1 MKKILL
7 LIAIFLLVGC
17 SNNKAFYLT
26 DKYYNKGDFIEVNE
40 EDINYDESFV
50 LYTHNSY
57 CALPI
62 HCETIFKGVMEKYKI
77 DFLSMTFEDF
87 KETDFYKKVKYA
99 PSIIIVKNGEI
110 ITYLDANSN
119 DDLEKY
125 QDVIKFEEW
134 IQKYIF
140 LEKTTN

>member
-26 DKYYNKGDFIEVNE
+26 DKYYNKGDFIEVKE